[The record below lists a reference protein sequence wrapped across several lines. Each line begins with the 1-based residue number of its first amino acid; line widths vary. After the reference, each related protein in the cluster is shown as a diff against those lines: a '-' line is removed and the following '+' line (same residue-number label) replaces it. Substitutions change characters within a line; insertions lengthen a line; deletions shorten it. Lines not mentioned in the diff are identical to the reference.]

1 MPELMRARILE
12 TATSLFVERGYDGVA
27 MREISDA
34 CGITKAALY
43 HHFAGKA
50 DLLSEIFT
58 AYLDEMSFVV
68 ATGVEAGGTA
78 EEQLR
83 RIVRGMFELPI
94 ERRAILRLA
103 LHDVGSLE
111 PEQRAA
117 FGMAYREK
125 FLGPLQ
131 RLVDDGLASGDFVA
145 KDSELVIWMLLGMVY
160 PFFAPSRGRLVTVD
174 SGTADELLDVLC
186 RGLVRTGVAGS

>member
-1 MPELMRARILE
+1 MRGRILE
-12 TATSLFVERGYDGVA
+12 TATALFVERGYDGVA

-50 DLLSEIFT
+50 DVLSEIFT
-58 AYLDEMSFVV
+58 VYLDEMSAVI
-68 ATGVEAGGTA
+68 ATGLASAGPA
-78 EEQLR
+78 EQRLR
-83 RIVRGMFELPI
+83 HVIRGMFALPV

-117 FGMAYREK
+117 FGVAYREK
-125 FLGPLQ
+125 FLGPMKG
-131 RLVDDGLASGDFVA
+131 LVEDGLASGEFVA
-145 KDSELVIWMLLGMVY
+145 KDPEIVIWMLLGMVY
-160 PFFAPSRGRLVTVD
+160 PFFAPSPGRQVVTD
-174 SGTADELLDVLC
+174 DRTADDLLDVFC
-186 RGLVRTGVAGS
+186 RGLVRAGS

>member
-1 MPELMRARILE
+1 MPEAMRARIIE

-58 AYLDEMSFVV
+58 VYLDEMAAVI
-68 ATGVEAGGTA
+68 ATGLASGGTA
-78 EEQLR
+78 EDRLR
-83 RIVRGMFELPI
+83 RIIRGMFALPV

-103 LHDVGSLE
+103 MHDVRSLE
-111 PEQRAA
+111 PEQRAMVGVA
-117 FGMAYREK
+117 HREK
-125 FLGPLQ
+125 FLGPMQGLISEG
-131 RLVDDGLASGDFVA
+131 LVSGEFAA
-145 KDSELVIWMLLGMVY
+145 KDPELVVWMLLGTVY
-160 PFFAPSRGRLVTVD
+160 PFFAPSRGRQVIIDD
-174 SGTADELLDVLC
+174 STADDLLDVFC
-186 RGLVRTGVAGS
+186 RGLVRAG

>member
-1 MPELMRARILE
+1 VRERILE
-12 TATSLFVERGYDGVA
+12 TATSLFVSRGYDGVA

-58 AYLDEMSFVV
+58 AYLDEMSAVIT
-68 ATGVEAGGTA
+68 AGVDGGGSA

-83 RIVRGMFELPI
+83 RVVRGLFDVPV

-103 LHDVGSLE
+103 MHDVGSLE
-111 PEQRAA
+111 PEHRAEFRTA
-117 FGMAYREK
+117 HRER
-125 FLGPLQ
+125 FIGPLHG
-131 RLVDDGLASGDFVA
+131 LIADGVARGELVA
-145 KDSELVIWMLLGMVY
+145 KDPDLVVWMLLGMVY
-160 PFFAPSRGRLVTVD
+160 PFFAPSRGAHVVTD
-174 SGTADELLDVLC
+174 ASTADDLLDVFC
-186 RGLVRTGVAGS
+186 RGLVRKG